1 MRKKVKAKKTDLL
14 SEATGGKLRWN
25 DPGMDDLEKGH
36 EEFTLGTRVEVRTAG
51 DIWRKGTVVE
61 TLNENGRAIE
71 VRCDKKWHNNLDFY
85 GGCGATVPVYMVT
98 RRSILSN
105 IRKIHELRSIREVK

>member
-1 MRKKVKAKKTDLL
+1 MDKKVKAKKIDLL
-14 SEATGGKLRWN
+14 AEATGGKLHWN

-36 EEFTLGTRVEVRTAG
+36 EEFPIGARVEVRTAG
-51 DIWRKGTVVE
+51 NIWRKGTVVG

-71 VRCDKKWHNNLDFY
+71 VKCDKKWHNNLDFY
-85 GGCGATVPVYMVT
+85 GGRGATVPVYMVT

-105 IRKIHELRSIREVK
+105 IRKIRKSRLIKGV